1 MRNIGLKTKVA
12 FSFSILIAFLGIAV
26 FVGYRSMSELKVF
39 LEEMYEEHYT
49 ASVGVEILHSKVN
62 AVRIALMN
70 MMNESEK
77 SKQDS
82 QYKIIKDLTGEID
95 TRFNNL
101 LKNTAM
107 KEDMI
112 AIIKEAN
119 NIWIAFKDTRDSEL
133 IPAIYAGRQK
143 EAKAL
148 AMGIQRERYNKF
160 VALTDDMIE
169 KETKE
174 AKDAV
179 ETSQTR
185 YRTLI
190 IIFGIIGFVAIGTS
204 IFMAILFIRGIAAP
218 VKRMAEI
225 ARRVAGGDL
234 DVEVETRKS
243 RDEIGFLTGSF
254 QEMIEGLR
262 NIIGEVRGGSEQV
275 TSAASEIAASSE
287 QSSRNTESSAA
298 AVEEITSTMHEMS
311 ANIQNV
317 AKNVQSQSAAVTQT
331 SSSIE
336 ELIASIQQVAEN
348 AGKLAELAYK
358 SAEATG
364 AGIITVGKSSESM
377 NDITKVITISAD
389 TMRLLGGR
397 AEDIGRIVEV
407 IDDIAEQTN
416 LLALNAAIEAAR
428 AGEHGMGFAVVAEE
442 VRKLAERS
450 AKSTKEIAELIY
462 GIQKETQS
470 AVNGAE
476 KSVAVVE
483 QALKLSNEVVCSLK
497 KIEAEVTEV
506 SRYSAE
512 INAATTEQASGC
524 DQISKAVIKLN
535 EVTQEVS
542 ASADEQASGA
552 EQVVKAV
559 EKLRDM
565 VQQNASSAT
574 ELAASAEQLSRQ
586 ADTLTAV
593 AGRFTMKEESSPKLK
608 VINTADKKKKTV
620 GFIVKSQKLSN

>member
-1 MRNIGLKTKVA
+1 MRNIGLKTTVA
-12 FSFSILIAFLGIAV
+12 FSFSLLIAFLGIAV

-311 ANIQNV
+311 ANIHNV

-450 AKSTKEIAELIY
+450 AKSTKEISEIIY
-462 GIQKETQS
+462 GIQKEAEG
-470 AVNGAE
+470 AVDKVEENVG
-476 KSVAVVE
+476 VVGE
-483 QALKLSNEVVCSLK
+483 TLSLSNEVINSLK
-497 KIEAEVTEV
+497 KIEGAVADV
-506 SRYSAE
+506 SKYAQE
-512 INAATTEQASGC
+512 INAATQEQASGC
-524 DQISKAVIKLN
+524 DQISKVIIRLN
-535 EVTQEVS
+535 EITHEVS
-542 ASADEQASGA
+542 AASDEQASGT
-552 EQVVKAV
+552 EQVVKAI

-586 ADTLTAV
+586 SDALTALSGKFICDEDKAMHAKASKTDV
-593 AGRFTMKEESSPKLK
+593 ASG
-608 VINTADKKKKTV
+608 ADVHK
-620 GFIVKSQKLSN
+620 FARISN

>member
-1 MRNIGLKTKVA
+1 MRNIGLKTKAA

-26 FVGYRSMSELKVF
+26 FAGYKSMSELKVF
-39 LEEMYEEHYT
+39 LQDMYEEHYT

-82 QYKIIKDLTGEID
+82 QYKVIKDLTGEID

-112 AIIKEAN
+112 VIIKEVN
-119 NIWIAFKDTRDSEL
+119 NIWIAFKDTRDGEL

-160 VALTDDMIE
+160 VALTDEMIE

-243 RDEIGFLTGSF
+243 RDEIGILASSF

-331 SSSIE
+331 SGSIE

-377 NDITKVITISAD
+377 NDITKVITSSAD

-470 AVNGAE
+470 AVTGAE
-476 KSVAVVE
+476 KSVTVVE
-483 QALKLSNEVVCSLK
+483 QALKLSNEVVYSLK

-586 ADTLTAV
+586 ADTLTTV
-593 AGRFTMKEESSPKLK
+593 AGRFTMKEESSQKLK
-608 VINTADKKKKTV
+608 VINTADKKNKTV
-620 GFIVKSQKLSN
+620 GFIVKPQKLSN